1 MINNADQIIPRLWLG
16 NFNSSQ
22 NINFIKDNRITVIIN
37 CTKDLP
43 FLNIFGVHK
52 YRVPVHDN
60 QQRDEIYAMSQ
71 FITKILP
78 VIAGHYQQGHSILIH
93 CAMGMQ
99 RSAIVVLC
107 FLHKYLGLHPKQ
119 ALLKMRTKRPIVF
132 IPSMNFSDSFL
143 IVFGSETYHELIG

>member
-1 MINNADQIIPRLWLG
+1 MINDADQIVPHIWLG

-22 NINFIKDNRITVIIN
+22 NTDFIKNNRITVIVN

-43 FLNIFGVHK
+43 FLNIPGVYK

-60 QQRDEIYAMSQ
+60 QQKNEIYAMSKW
-71 FITKILP
+71 IKKILP
-78 VIAGHYQQGHSILIH
+78 IMADHYQQGRAILIH

-107 FLHKYLGLHPKQ
+107 FLHKYFKYDPKS
-119 ALLKMRTKRPIVF
+119 ALVKLRARRPIVF
-132 IPSMNFSDSFL
+132 VPYMNFSDSFL
-143 IVFGSETYHELIG
+143 LVFGSNAYQQLIS